1 MTEEQKRKV
10 SDLRRAGMGYT
21 ETARLAGVS
30 RDAVRSFCRR
40 NGLAGQAA
48 QDGQEDAQA
57 QEGICRECGK
67 PLQQTAGVKRRAFCS
82 RECREKWWHGH
93 PEQIRQRAVYSFIC
107 AGCGKQFDVYGDSR
121 RKYCSHGCYIKA
133 RFGGGEAA
141 QMSEGEF
148 RAEMRYRMS
157 LAVARAMLEEGAIT
171 KEEYSEI
178 DTILLQKHRPIL
190 GTLLAGKTLQ

>member
-93 PEQIRQRAVYSFIC
+93 PEQIRQRAVYSFTC
-107 AGCGKQFDVYGDSR
+107 AGCGEQFDVYGDSR

-133 RFGGGEAA
+133 RFGGGGAA